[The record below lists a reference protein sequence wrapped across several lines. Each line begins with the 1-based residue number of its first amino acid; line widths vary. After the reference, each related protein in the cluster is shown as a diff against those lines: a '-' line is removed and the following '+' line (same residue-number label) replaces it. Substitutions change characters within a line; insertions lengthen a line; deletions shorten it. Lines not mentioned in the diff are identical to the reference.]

1 MKIITLR
8 LLIFSVIGFILLALL
23 KLWPKKPEILIDLS
37 AEKNGYF
44 VLFNLDQEDDTRYLS
59 FPSTEKL
66 NGGLLISGPFAT
78 REIALHLMSENA
90 HQINNPVI
98 IEKHHNEERS

>member
-1 MKIITLR
+1 MKITSLHV
-8 LLIFSVIGFILLALL
+8 LLFSVLGLVLIVLL
-23 KLWPKKPEILIDLS
+23 KFWPSTPETLVDLS
-37 AEKNGYF
+37 GEKNGYF
-44 VLFNLDQEDDTRYLS
+44 VLFNLEQEEDIRYLS

-66 NGGLLISGPFAT
+66 NGGLLLSGPFAT

-98 IEKHHNEERS
+98 IEKHHNEGRS